1 MNRRFLCAALV
12 GWLAVVVCPSLARP
26 DSADADDKA
35 AKELERLAVPTKLLP
50 KGKVL
55 FLLRAEGVQVYKAE
69 KKDGALKWVLDGPK
83 AVLLDFDTTE
93 KVGTHSKGPVWQI
106 GDDSKTA
113 AKLVASS
120 PAPRVA
126 AVPWLLLETTGE
138 KTGRFRAVSHVLR
151 IDTWGG
157 QPPAAAPAKAGDVR
171 EVRYHA
177 TYAFFG
183 AKK

>member
-1 MNRRFLCAALV
+1 VLCAALT
-12 GWLAVVVCPSLARP
+12 GWLVVVVCPCLARP
-26 DSADADDKA
+26 DKDDADERA
-35 AKELERLAVPTKLLP
+35 AKELDRLAVPAKLLP
-50 KGKVL
+50 KGKLL

-83 AVLLDFDTTE
+83 AVLLDHDVGE
-93 KVGTHSKGPVWQI
+93 KLGTHSKGPVWQL
-106 GDDSKTA
+106 GNDSKTA
-113 AKLVASS
+113 AKVLASA
-120 PAPRVA
+120 PAPRAA
-126 AVPWLLLETTGE
+126 AVPWLLLEKTGE
-138 KTGRFRAVSHVLR
+138 KTGRFRHVTHVLR

-157 QPPAAAPAKAGDVR
+157 QAPAAAPAKAGDVR